1 MMVMKQVIVVRKD
14 LGMGKGKVA
23 AQVAHAS
30 FGAARSATSKNM
42 EDWESSGSKKVVLK
56 TEGGQEDLIELQ
68 KEAKREGLAT
78 FLVKD
83 AGKTQL
89 EPGTITALGIGP
101 NEDGEIDK
109 IVGHLKLL

>member
-1 MMVMKQVIVVRKD
+1 MKQVIIVRKD
-14 LGMGKGKVA
+14 LDMGKGKIA

-42 EDWESSGSKKVVLK
+42 GDWEKDGSKKVVLK
-56 TEGGQEDLIELQ
+56 TDGGQEELIELQ

-101 NEDGEIDK
+101 NDDEEIDK
-109 IVGHLKLL
+109 VAGHLKLL

>member
-1 MMVMKQVIVVRKD
+1 MKQVIVVRKD
-14 LGMGKGKVA
+14 LDMGKGKIA

-30 FGAARSATSKNM
+30 FGAARSAASRNM
-42 EDWESSGSKKVVLK
+42 EEWEREGSKKVVLK
-56 TEGGQEDLIELQ
+56 TEGGQEDLIDLQ
-68 KEAKREGLAT
+68 GNAKRMGLAT

-89 EPGTITALGIGP
+89 EPGTVTALGIGP
-101 NEDGEIDK
+101 NEDGDIDR